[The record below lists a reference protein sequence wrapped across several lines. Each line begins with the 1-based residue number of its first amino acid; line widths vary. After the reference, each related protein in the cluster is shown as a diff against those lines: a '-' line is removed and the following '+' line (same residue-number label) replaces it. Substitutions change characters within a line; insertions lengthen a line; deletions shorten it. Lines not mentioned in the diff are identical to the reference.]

1 MLFTNL
7 MAKKLLVILFSL
19 FFLVA
24 CGKKEISVPD
34 GFKGPTSAPDPSKLM
49 PTYGPND
56 PVPASVPANNNGS
69 N

>member
-1 MLFTNL
+1 

-24 CGKKEISVPD
+24 CGQKNESVKID
-34 GFKGPTSAPDPSKLM
+34 FKGPTSPPDPAKMM

-56 PVPASVPANNNGS
+56 PIPTPDNGS